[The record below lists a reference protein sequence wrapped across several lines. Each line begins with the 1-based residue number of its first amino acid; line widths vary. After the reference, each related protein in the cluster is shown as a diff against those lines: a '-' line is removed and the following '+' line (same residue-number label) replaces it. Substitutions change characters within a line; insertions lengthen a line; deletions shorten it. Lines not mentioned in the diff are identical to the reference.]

1 MRNKMFMLMFV
12 LVFAVP
18 MFAQAP
24 GTTNANSSLP
34 INLALG
40 IAAAGCGLGQGRA
53 VASAAEGIARNPG
66 TAGAIRTLAFIGLAF
81 MESLVLFTFL
91 TAR

>member
-1 MRNKMFMLMFV
+1 MFTLMF
-12 LVFAVP
+12 LLAVATP
-18 MFAQAP
+18 IFAQGN
-24 GTTNANSSLP
+24 GTTSSSPVLP

-66 TAGAIRTLAFIGLAF
+66 AAGAIRTLAFIGLAF

>member
-1 MRNKMFMLMFV
+1 MRSKMFTLMFI

-18 MFAQAP
+18 MFAQGN
-24 GTTNANSSLP
+24 GTTGSSSLP

-66 TAGAIRTLAFIGLAF
+66 AAGAIRTLAFIGLAF

>member
-1 MRNKMFMLMFV
+1 MRSKMFTLMFM

-18 MFAQAP
+18 MFAQ
-24 GTTNANSSLP
+24 GTSTSSSSLP

-66 TAGAIRTLAFIGLAF
+66 AAGAIRTLAFIGLAF

>member
-1 MRNKMFMLMFV
+1 MRSKMFTLLFM
-12 LVFAVP
+12 LVFAAP
-18 MFAQAP
+18 MFAQ
-24 GTTNANSSLP
+24 GGSTSSSSLP
-34 INLALG
+34 VNLALG

-66 TAGAIRTLAFIGLAF
+66 AAGAIRTLAFIGLAF

>member
-1 MRNKMFMLMFV
+1 MFTLLF
-12 LVFAVP
+12 LLAVATP
-18 MFAQAP
+18 MFAQ
-24 GTTNANSSLP
+24 GNGNSSAPLLP

-66 TAGAIRTLAFIGLAF
+66 AAGAIRTLAFIGLAF

>member
-1 MRNKMFMLMFV
+1 MRNKMFTLMFV
-12 LVFAVP
+12 LAFAVP

-24 GTTNANSSLP
+24 GTTSANSSLP

-66 TAGAIRTLAFIGLAF
+66 AAGAIRTLAFIGLAF